1 MSEKKKILVP
11 GGTGAM
17 GVYLV
22 PELLNLGYKVD
33 VVSLDDVTSD
43 NPDLRYFKAN
53 FKDPSVRSELL
64 TNKYDAIVDFMIY
77 GTEEFRKV
85 YRELLSGCGHY
96 IYLSSYRVYAGDA
109 RPTRE
114 DSPRLLDSHSVSHDV
129 EYLASEDYS
138 LYKARGENILRESGM
153 SNWTAI
159 RPAITFS
166 KRRFQLTILEA
177 DVVIHRAKAGKKV
190 ILPEDAMS
198 VQATM
203 SWAGDVAKM
212 ISRLVL
218 NDAAL
223 REVYSVCTAE
233 HNQWRTIAEYYK
245 ELIGLEYVTVS
256 KEDFLSCLTPKR
268 EDVKWA
274 RWQLDY
280 DRMFDRVMDNSKIL
294 AVTGMKQSELTTV
307 YDGLK
312 RELSALPTD
321 AFAADTTVR
330 NRLMDEYLV
339 SHKLI

>member
-22 PELLNLGYKVD
+22 PELLGLGYKVD

-43 NPDLRYFKAN
+43 CSDLRYIKAN
-53 FKDPSVRSELL
+53 FKDPAVRSELL
-64 TNKYDAIVDFMIY
+64 KNNYDAIIDFMIY
-77 GTEEFRKV
+77 NTDEFRKV
-85 YRELLSGCGHY
+85 YRELLTSCGHY

-138 LYKARGENILRESGM
+138 LYKARGENILRESGL
-153 SNWTAI
+153 SNWTAV

-177 DVVIHRAKAGKKV
+177 DVVVHRARAGKKV
-190 ILPEDAMS
+190 LLPEDAMS

-212 ISRLVL
+212 IARLVL

-233 HNQWRTIAEYYK
+233 HNQWRTIAEYYR

-256 KEDFLSCLTPKR
+256 NEDFLSCMTPDR
-268 EDVKWA
+268 ENVRWA
-274 RWQLDY
+274 RWQLNY
-280 DRMFDRVMDNSKIL
+280 DRMLDRVMDNSKIL
-294 AVTGMKQSELTTV
+294 AATGMKQSELTTV
-307 YDGLK
+307 YDGLR
-312 RELSALPTD
+312 RELSALPAE
-321 AFAADTTVR
+321 AFAADTSVR
-330 NRLMDEYLV
+330 NRLMDEYIA
-339 SHKLI
+339 SHRI